1 MLRTRYAMFD
11 FSEILIIFGLA
22 LVVLG
27 PKKLPG
33 AAAQI
38 GRWLGRARA
47 MARQFREQLEEEVNS
62 VKDLDIPKR
71 PPPPVYKPPPYPE
84 PASSS
89 TDSGTVTHPAPTES
103 PSEWLAQSGT
113 GATAEA
119 PPELSAAAPQA
130 SVPPPESAPQE
141 SAPPQDSTPPQQST
155 LPQQSAPAPPP
166 TRYAHEDPQT
176 SDRSEHERGT

>member
-1 MLRTRYAMFD
+1 LLRTRYAMFD

-62 VKDLDIPKR
+62 VKDFDSLSKR
-71 PPPPVYKPPPYPE
+71 PAPPVYTPPPAYTP
-84 PASSS
+84 PAPS
-89 TDSGTVTHPAPTES
+89 TTESGTMTHPASTES
-103 PSEWLAQSGT
+103 PSEWLSQTAG
-113 GATAEA
+113 GTAET
-119 PPELSAAAPQA
+119 PPELVASPTAEPDLVAPEQSSAMAASPAAVETPPSTPAAPF
-130 SVPPPESAPQE
+130 
-141 SAPPQDSTPPQQST
+141 
-155 LPQQSAPAPPP
+155 
-166 TRYAHEDPQT
+166 AHEDPQT
-176 SDRSEHERGT
+176 TDHRTDHERGT

>member
-1 MLRTRYAMFD
+1 MFD

-62 VKDLDIPKR
+62 VKNFDTPPKSPA
-71 PPPPVYKPPPYPE
+71 PPAYTPPVYTPPAP
-84 PASSS
+84 S
-89 TDSGTVTHPAPTES
+89 TSESGTMTHPAPTES
-103 PSEWLAQSGT
+103 PSEWLAQTAAGGT
-113 GATAEA
+113 NDP
-119 PPELSAAAPQA
+119 PPELAPGAPSESAAAA
-130 SVPPPESAPQE
+130 EAAP
-141 SAPPQDSTPPQQST
+141 
-155 LPQQSAPAPPP
+155 PAPPAQPASSVP
-166 TRYAHEDPQT
+166 TPFAHEDPQT
-176 SDRSEHERGT
+176 NRSEHERGT

>member
-1 MLRTRYAMFD
+1 MFD

-62 VKDLDIPKR
+62 VKNFDTPPKTPS
-71 PPPPVYKPPPYPE
+71 PPLYTPPVYTPPAP
-84 PASSS
+84 S
-89 TDSGTVTHPAPTES
+89 TTENGTMTHPAPTES
-103 PSEWLAQSGT
+103 PSEWLAQTAAGGT
-113 GATAEA
+113 SDAPAELAMNVAPQSAAPAEAGPGAETAPTAEA
-119 PPELSAAAPQA
+119 KPPPGTAASAAEPF
-130 SVPPPESAPQE
+130 
-141 SAPPQDSTPPQQST
+141 
-155 LPQQSAPAPPP
+155 
-166 TRYAHEDPQT
+166 AHEDPQT
-176 SDRSEHERGT
+176 NHRSEHERGT

>member
-1 MLRTRYAMFD
+1 MFD
-11 FSEILIIFGLA
+11 FSEILIIFALA

-62 VKDLDIPKR
+62 VKDLDQPPKR
-71 PPPPVYKPPPYPE
+71 PPRPVYTPPPAHNP
-84 PASSS
+84 PAPSA
-89 TDSGTVTHPAPTES
+89 TESGTMTHPAPTES
-103 PSEWLAQSGT
+103 PSDWLAQTGT
-113 GATAEA
+113 GGTTEA
-119 PPELSAAAPQA
+119 PPELETGPQA
-130 SVPPPESAPQE
+130 PPVE
-141 SAPPQDSTPPQQST
+141 STPAAEA
-155 LPQQSAPAPPP
+155 APAPRAAPF
-166 TRYAHEDPQT
+166 AHEDPQT

>member
-1 MLRTRYAMFD
+1 MFD

-62 VKDLDIPKR
+62 VKNFDAPPKSPA
-71 PPPPVYKPPPYPE
+71 PPAYTPPVYTPPAP
-84 PASSS
+84 S
-89 TDSGTVTHPAPTES
+89 TSESGTMTHPAPTES
-103 PSEWLAQSGT
+103 PSEWLAQTAT
-113 GATAEA
+113 GATSDT
-119 PPELSAAAPQA
+119 PPELAPSA
-130 SVPPPESAPQE
+130 PPESAAAADAAPPTQPAP
-141 SAPPQDSTPPQQST
+141 SAPTPF
-155 LPQQSAPAPPP
+155 
-166 TRYAHEDPQT
+166 AHEDPQT
-176 SDRSEHERGT
+176 NRSEHERGT

>member
-1 MLRTRYAMFD
+1 MFD

-62 VKDLDIPKR
+62 VKDLDTPKR
-71 PPPPVYKPPPYPE
+71 PPPIYTPPTPYSP

-89 TDSGTVTHPAPTES
+89 TQDGTVTHPAPTES
-103 PSEWLAQSGT
+103 PSEWLAQTGT

-119 PPELSAAAPQA
+119 PPEVIAAAPQDA
-130 SVPPPESAPQE
+130 GPPPESAP
-141 SAPPQDSTPPQQST
+141 APPATP
-155 LPQQSAPAPPP
+155 
-166 TRYAHEDPQT
+166 YAHEDPQT

>member
-1 MLRTRYAMFD
+1 MFD

-62 VKDLDIPKR
+62 VKNLDTPAR
-71 PPPPVYKPPPYPE
+71 PPPVYTPPAYTP
-84 PASSS
+84 PAPS
-89 TDSGTVTHPAPTES
+89 TTENGTMTHPAPTES
-103 PSEWLAQSGT
+103 PSEWLSQSGT
-113 GATAEA
+113 GGTSEA
-119 PPELSAAAPQA
+119 PPELNAGNPAPIATPAEAAPTTAAAPTLEGPSQPA
-130 SVPPPESAPQE
+130 AAPSAPE
-141 SAPPQDSTPPQQST
+141 PF
-155 LPQQSAPAPPP
+155 
-166 TRYAHEDPQT
+166 AHEDPQT
-176 SDRSEHERGT
+176 SHRSEHERGT